1 MSTAPNPDIHT
12 DVRLTKF
19 FLAVSVF
26 LIVIS
31 ILAIYS
37 TVAATEYGAKKDETQ
52 IASLTH
58 LLKSMD
64 WLNYYDARL
73 IAETVLQAQIDNL
86 NIILQNVNSN
96 HTNINNNNSLTSIVN
111 NSAANKKT
119 IYNPLTR
126 YESEVLH
133 GGMLH
138 ADRSVEGS
146 LANLRYNAEVEN
158 STYEKSLIT
167 ISETSKF
174 ITIYELVT
182 ILLIIGA
189 GLCGISEIAKNKLLG
204 YPGFAVG
211 GVGVTILL
219 LVILDPSTMVGSQG
233 MFH

>member
-1 MSTAPNPDIHT
+1 MIRS
-12 DVRLTKF
+12 
-19 FLAVSVF
+19 
-26 LIVIS
+26 
-31 ILAIYS
+31 
-37 TVAATEYGAKKDETQ
+37 KKDEMQ
-52 IASLTH
+52 ITSLTH

-64 WLNYYDARL
+64 WLNDYDARL

-86 NIILQNVNSN
+86 NITLQNVNSN

-126 YESEVLH
+126 FESEVLH

-211 GVGVTILL
+211 FIGVTILL
-219 LVILDPSTMVGSQG
+219 LVMLDPSTMVGSQG
-233 MFH
+233 IFH

>member
-1 MSTAPNPDIHT
+1 MSTAPNPNIPAG
-12 DVRLTKF
+12 VRLTKF
-19 FLAVSVF
+19 YLVVSVF

-64 WLNYYDARL
+64 WLNDYNARL

-86 NIILQNVNSN
+86 NITLRNVNSN
-96 HTNINNNNSLTSIVN
+96 HTNINNNSLTSIVN

-138 ADRSVEGS
+138 ADRSVKGS
-146 LANLRYNAEVEN
+146 LANLRYNAEVEK

-219 LVILDPSTMVGSQG
+219 LVIFEPSTMVGSQG

>member
-1 MSTAPNPDIHT
+1 MIRS
-12 DVRLTKF
+12 
-19 FLAVSVF
+19 
-26 LIVIS
+26 
-31 ILAIYS
+31 
-37 TVAATEYGAKKDETQ
+37 KKDEMQ

-64 WLNYYDARL
+64 WLNDYDARL

-86 NIILQNVNSN
+86 NITLQNVNSN

-126 YESEVLH
+126 FESEVLH

-189 GLCGISEIAKNKLLG
+189 GFCGISEIAKNKLLG

-211 GVGVTILL
+211 FIGVTILL
-219 LVILDPSTMVGSQG
+219 LVMLDPSTMVGSQG
-233 MFH
+233 IFH

>member
-1 MSTAPNPDIHT
+1 MSTAPNPSIHAG
-12 DVRLTKF
+12 LTKF
-19 FLAVSVF
+19 FLVVSIF

-31 ILAIYS
+31 VLAIYS
-37 TVAATEYGAKKDETQ
+37 TVTATEYGAKKDDMQ
-52 IASLTH
+52 SASLTH
-58 LLKSMD
+58 LLKSIY
-64 WLNYYDARL
+64 WLNNFDRTLDAGIR
-73 IAETVLQAQIDNL
+73 L
-86 NIILQNVNSN
+86 NITLQNVNSN
-96 HTNINNNNSLTSIVN
+96 HTNNNIPTSIVN
-111 NSAANKKT
+111 SSAANKQS
-119 IYNPLTR
+119 IYNPLTK
-126 YESEVLH
+126 YKSYISK
-133 GGMLH
+133 LH
-138 ADRSVEGS
+138 ADRTVEGS

-219 LVILDPSTMVGSQG
+219 LVILGPSTMVGSQG

>member
-1 MSTAPNPDIHT
+1 MSTAPNPNIHAG
-12 DVRLTKF
+12 VRLTKF
-19 FLAVSVF
+19 FLVVSVF

-64 WLNYYDARL
+64 WLNDYNARL

-86 NIILQNVNSN
+86 NITLQNVNSN

-138 ADRSVEGS
+138 AERSVEGS

-189 GLCGISEIAKNKLLG
+189 GLCGISEIAKNKLLA

-219 LVILDPSTMVGSQG
+219 LVIFEPSTMVGSQG

>member
-1 MSTAPNPDIHT
+1 MSTAPNPNIPAG
-12 DVRLTKF
+12 VRLTKF
-19 FLAVSVF
+19 FLVVSIF

-37 TVAATEYGAKKDETQ
+37 TVAATEYGAKKDDMQ

-64 WLNYYDARL
+64 WLNNYERR
-73 IAETVLQAQIDNL
+73 IVLQAQLDNINITLQNL
-86 NIILQNVNSN
+86 NSSHINKNILS
-96 HTNINNNNSLTSIVN
+96 SIVN
-111 NSAANKKT
+111 KPAANKES
-119 IYNPLTR
+119 IYNPLTK
-126 YESEVLH
+126 YKSYSSILN
-133 GGMLH
+133 

-146 LANLRYNAEVEN
+146 LANLRYKAEVEN

-167 ISETSKF
+167 ISETFKF

-219 LVILDPSTMVGSQG
+219 LVTLEPSTMVGSQG

>member
-1 MSTAPNPDIHT
+1 MSIAPNPNIHAG
-12 DVRLTKF
+12 VRLTKF
-19 FLAVSVF
+19 FLVVSIF

-37 TVAATEYGAKKDETQ
+37 TVAATEYGAKKDDMQ
-52 IASLTH
+52 ITSLTH

-64 WLNYYDARL
+64 WLNDYEAQK
-73 IAETVLQAQIDNL
+73 IAEQVLQAQIYNL
-86 NIILQNVNSN
+86 NFTLQSVNSN
-96 HTNINNNNSLTSIVN
+96 HTNNNIPTSIVN
-111 NSAANKKT
+111 SSASNKQS
-119 IYNPLTR
+119 IYNPLTK
-126 YESEVLH
+126 YKSYISK
-133 GGMLH
+133 LH

-146 LANLRYNAEVEN
+146 LANLRYKAEVEN

-174 ITIYELVT
+174 ITIYELIT

-219 LVILDPSTMVGSQG
+219 LVILDPSAMVGSQG

>member
-1 MSTAPNPDIHT
+1 MSTAPNPNNHVGIH
-12 DVRLTKF
+12 LTKF
-19 FLAVSVF
+19 FLVVSIF
-26 LIVIS
+26 LIAIS
-31 ILAIYS
+31 ILAIYT
-37 TVAATEYGAKKDETQ
+37 TVAATEYGAKKDDIQ

-64 WLNYYDARL
+64 WLNDYEEQK
-73 IAETVLQAQIDNL
+73 IAEIVLQAQLDNL
-86 NIILQNVNSN
+86 NITLLHINSN
-96 HTNINNNNSLTSIVN
+96 HTNNPNSIVN
-111 NSAANKKT
+111 NSAANNES
-119 IYNPLTR
+119 IYNPLAK
-126 YESEVLH
+126 YKSYIS
-133 GGMLH
+133 MLH

-146 LANLRYNAEVEN
+146 LANLRYKVETEN
-158 STYEKSLIT
+158 STYEKTLIT

-189 GLCGISEIAKNKLLG
+189 GLCGIAEIAKNKLLA

-219 LVILDPSTMVGSQG
+219 LVIIEPSIMVGSEG